1 MNKKFIERHIYRI
14 KELLVANDYV
24 SKDWNP
30 GEIISNDKFGGF
42 RNDYLTISF
51 SAKWVHLNEFGS
63 KNCDTIGG
71 RMVYWSYDKQDLYL
85 FDVKYLI
92 NHPSRYGIH
101 DEKTINYWLEQGVIP
116 EPFPA

>member
-1 MNKKFIERHIYRI
+1 MNKKFIERHSSQI
-14 KELLVANDYV
+14 KELLVSKGYVNND
-24 SKDWNP
+24 WQP

-42 RNDYLTISF
+42 RNDYLKISF
-51 SAKWVHLNEFGS
+51 SAKWVWTNEYGN
-63 KNCDTIGG
+63 KNCNNIGG
-71 RMVYWSYDKQDLYL
+71 RMVYWSYDKQDLYW